1 MQEKKCLL
9 NEPWFAFFL
18 YKKKKLEILPKEK
31 DALLKLNECLFE
43 KETWHA

>member
-9 NEPWFAFFL
+9 NEPWFAF
-18 YKKKKLEILPKEK
+18 KKKLEILPKEK